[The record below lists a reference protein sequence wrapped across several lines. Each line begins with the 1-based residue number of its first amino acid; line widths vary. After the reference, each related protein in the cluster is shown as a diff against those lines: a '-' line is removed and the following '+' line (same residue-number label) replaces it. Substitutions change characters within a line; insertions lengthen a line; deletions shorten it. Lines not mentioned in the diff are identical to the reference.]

1 MLFPQ
6 LSYFAIPHTSTF
18 HSESRHIP
26 ENTELHGVAPFMNDQ
41 QSNWNSQKILWMFRV
56 VIGCTFF
63 LVPATGCQRM
73 PWPGSQQAR
82 QFQADS
88 ERLLGEFRA
97 QKKRADELAARNQQL
112 EARLAESEKSL
123 ARQNL
128 QSLSQSGGASSRNNR
143 NRRPDESESRL
154 FVGPSEDDS
163 GLPDAPPSISGL
175 LTSGGGF
182 SNPSGRA
189 SEMPASKDS
198 PQWRPVRRN

>member
-1 MLFPQ
+1 
-6 LSYFAIPHTSTF
+6 
-18 HSESRHIP
+18 
-26 ENTELHGVAPFMNDQ
+26 MNDQ
-41 QSNWNSQKILWMFRV
+41 QSNLISQKTLWGLRV
-56 VIGCTFF
+56 AICCIF
-63 LVPATGCQRM
+63 LLFPATGCQRM

-143 NRRPDESESRL
+143 NRRSEDSQSRL
-154 FVGPSEDDS
+154 FVGPSEEDS

-182 SNPSGRA
+182 SNPSGR
-189 SEMPASKDS
+189 SPEMPAGKDS

>member
-1 MLFPQ
+1 
-6 LSYFAIPHTSTF
+6 
-18 HSESRHIP
+18 
-26 ENTELHGVAPFMNDQ
+26 MNDQ
-41 QSNWNSQKILWMFRV
+41 QFNWSSQKILWMFRA

-63 LVPATGCQRM
+63 LLPATGCQRM

-112 EARLAESEKSL
+112 EARLAETEKSL

-143 NRRPDESESRL
+143 NRRPEDSKSRL
-154 FVGPSEDDS
+154 YFGPSADDS

-182 SNPSGRA
+182 SNQPGRA
-189 SEMPASKDS
+189 SEIPASKAS